1 MSGDLRARNRKVARI
16 VLLVMGTLA
25 AAAFMVGIR
34 W

>member
-1 MSGDLRARNRKVARI
+1 MSSDLRARNRKVARI
-16 VLLVMGTLA
+16 VLAIMGTLA